1 MRINED
7 YLDTSNI
14 IDEKHG
20 LMNTDDTAFNQLV
33 ERINKAA
40 SLFPNCGKPVSSDD
54 EITSHDDWK
63 ILNRSTIRKI
73 VYTDTGLDW
82 LPVLNVYF
90 AEYQKGINFMGKS
103 DENDK
108 ILIITYPE
116 YKNINYTSTIAHEIR
131 HCHTYIKTDNVN
143 NSYKICKSGMSW
155 KNKEIYIDRLEEK
168 VYAASCSQKFLD
180 ALKIDKDKCKK
191 NSKDFRIYPDTTIDT
206 VFNTL
211 FGAMYYFQ
219 TTEMN
224 SYLESFNEEIKKE
237 FNIKNFYRYNTEN
250 IYRYSDYI
258 YKQLYKYLETV
269 RDKFDTVELGNMHK
283 NILGSLSMKVY
294 ASKRRRDVREDDP
307 KDLKIW
313 IDYKM
318 EQIKTWLKKA
328 NAIKLDIIS
337 KCMNKVDTY
346 QINMNGRSFNINTT
360 YLEYL
365 NFIWIISRIVPEI
378 IRKNTDLRLE
388 IEHNYKH
395 LMPEHTIKLF
405 SDRILKKGIT
415 ADNIS
420 RYMPQLIK
428 AWEKYT
434 KQKNRKGNS

>member
-1 MRINED
+1 MRTYKRINED
-7 YLDTSNI
+7 YLDTASI

-20 LMNTDDTAFNQLV
+20 VMNTDDTAFNQLV

-168 VYAASCSQKFLD
+168 VYAASCS
-180 ALKIDKDKCKK
+180 
-191 NSKDFRIYPDTTIDT
+191 
-206 VFNTL
+206 
-211 FGAMYYFQ
+211 
-219 TTEMN
+219 
-224 SYLESFNEEIKKE
+224 
-237 FNIKNFYRYNTEN
+237 
-250 IYRYSDYI
+250 
-258 YKQLYKYLETV
+258 
-269 RDKFDTVELGNMHK
+269 
-283 NILGSLSMKVY
+283 
-294 ASKRRRDVREDDP
+294 
-307 KDLKIW
+307 
-313 IDYKM
+313 
-318 EQIKTWLKKA
+318 
-328 NAIKLDIIS
+328 
-337 KCMNKVDTY
+337 
-346 QINMNGRSFNINTT
+346 
-360 YLEYL
+360 
-365 NFIWIISRIVPEI
+365 
-378 IRKNTDLRLE
+378 
-388 IEHNYKH
+388 
-395 LMPEHTIKLF
+395 
-405 SDRILKKGIT
+405 
-415 ADNIS
+415 
-420 RYMPQLIK
+420 
-428 AWEKYT
+428 
-434 KQKNRKGNS
+434 